1 VRGRWRSLRVEEL
14 GSSVPVPRRVFAI
27 GLNYSEHAAESGS
40 AAPTADPPV
49 FTKFPSCITGTLQ
62 RHRASGLTDTWTG
75 RSELVAVIGRR
86 GFRVSE
92 ADALRHVAGYAVG
105 QHLSERILR
114 MAATPPQFSRGKSL
128 PGFGPIGPWLV
139 ILDEVPDTNALE
151 LGCEINGEVLQA
163 GHTSQLIVS
172 VPKLIETLS
181 ATTPLLFG
189 DVIFTGTPAGVGIGR
204 NSPRFLADGDVLTT
218 HIEGLGRFGTD
229 L

>member
-1 VRGRWRSLRVEEL
+1 MRGRWRSLRVEEL

-62 RHRASGLTDTWTG
+62 RHP
-75 RSELVAVIGRR
+75 
-86 GFRVSE
+86 
-92 ADALRHVAGYAVG
+92 VG

-128 PGFGPIGPWLV
+128 PGFGPFGPWLV